1 MRTRNGALKDL
12 IDNYTTKFTLEN
24 CANGLVLNTGLNN
37 LSHRLGLFSLS
48 SIKQRKLRS
57 KSLQAFNE
65 NILSSMS
72 EEHKLAT
79 SLFKLNGTILWE
91 LELVEDFY
99 YSLQNCCYFGIS
111 KNCVIITD
119 VEQKCVLFSIGTNAV
134 IGWTPNEADHTLVL
148 YFDLGECVNMK
159 FKSKSD
165 LTGVVKRLEY
175 FTKGCRVNMRFLL
188 IKYLIKSFIIKI

>member
-12 IDNYTTKFTLEN
+12 IDNFSTKFTLEN

-57 KSLQAFNE
+57 KSLQGFNE
-65 NILSSMS
+65 KFLNSMS

-79 SLFKLNGTILWE
+79 SLFKLNGAILWE

-119 VEQKCVLFSIGTNAV
+119 VEQKCVLFSIGSNAV

-148 YFDLGECVNMK
+148 YFDVGECVNLK

-165 LTGVVKRLEY
+165 LIGVVKRLEY
-175 FTKGCRVNMRFLL
+175 FTKGCRVKIVFKN
-188 IKYLIKSFIIKI
+188 IKIYKTSFK